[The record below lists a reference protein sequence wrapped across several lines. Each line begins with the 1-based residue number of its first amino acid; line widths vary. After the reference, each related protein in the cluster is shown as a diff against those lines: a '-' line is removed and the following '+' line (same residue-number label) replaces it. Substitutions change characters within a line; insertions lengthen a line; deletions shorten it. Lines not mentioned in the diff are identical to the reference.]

1 MEQVERVEGEAMLP
15 QTYDPDTISAY
26 WGKRPGSVLTRV
38 AQLLSVA
45 GGFLSHVGWDII
57 NKKFKE
63 VGILSVSVSSKNLE
77 IIKQVPIIVGTTW
90 SVSFNKCV
98 LDRMRCSVQL
108 SCVKL

>member
-1 MEQVERVEGEAMLP
+1 VEQVERVEGEAMLP

-45 GGFLSHVGWDII
+45 GGFLSHIGWDII

-63 VGILSVSVSSKNLE
+63 VCILSVSLSSKNLE
-77 IIKQVPIIVGTTW
+77 IIKQVPIIVGTT
-90 SVSFNKCV
+90 
-98 LDRMRCSVQL
+98 
-108 SCVKL
+108 